1 MRAFA
6 ACNAAGL
13 SRLREIVMLKV
24 AAIATLGWSLAMCV
38 GNACA
43 VEMSMPTGDFAHGS
57 GGGAGEV
64 DSTTAT
70 ARDVGAAGAMHNV
83 TAREGEAEVFVSAH
97 ERTPDS
103 ATVTRS
109 DDTRATLGTDTASPA
124 NGAPAH
130 KARRNAH
137 WQSLLPGV
145 MK

>member
-1 MRAFA
+1 
-6 ACNAAGL
+6 
-13 SRLREIVMLKV
+13 MLKV
-24 AAIATLGWSLAMCV
+24 AAIATLGWSLVICV

-64 DSTTAT
+64 ETTAAT
-70 ARDVGAAGAMHNV
+70 ARDVGAAGVMHDA
-83 TAREGEAEVFVSAH
+83 ARDGEADASVSAH

-103 ATVTRS
+103 AVVTRT
-109 DDTRATLGTDTASPA
+109 DNTHAALGTDTASPA
-124 NGAPAH
+124 TGAPAH

>member
-1 MRAFA
+1 
-6 ACNAAGL
+6 
-13 SRLREIVMLKV
+13 MLKV
-24 AAIATLGWSLAMCV
+24 VAVATLGWTLAICV
-38 GNACA
+38 GNAFA

-64 DSTTAT
+64 ETAAAT
-70 ARDVGAAGAMHNV
+70 ARDVGASGAMHDAA
-83 TAREGEAEVFVSAH
+83 ARDSEAEVFVSAH

-103 ATVTRS
+103 AAVTRTDS
-109 DDTRATLGTDTASPA
+109 THAALGADTASPA
-124 NGAPAH
+124 AGAPAH

>member
-1 MRAFA
+1 
-6 ACNAAGL
+6 
-13 SRLREIVMLKV
+13 MLKLVAV
-24 AAIATLGWSLAMCV
+24 AALGCSLVLCV

-64 DSTTAT
+64 ETAT
-70 ARDVGAAGAMHNV
+70 AHDASAAGAMHDAA
-83 TAREGEAEVFVSAH
+83 ARDGEVDAASTAH

-103 ATVTRS
+103 AAVTRT
-109 DDTRATLGTDTASPA
+109 DNPHAAVGTDA
-124 NGAPAH
+124 GAAAH
-130 KARRNAH
+130 KAHRNAH